1 MATKNLKM
9 SFIQTLINNKLYP
22 QDTSEYQE
30 LLKDLGRMSLKNLKT
45 LMDIV
50 GSQVAEKMRAT
61 RATCEAVEKDPEH
74 IAWNVSNMLNNFNA
88 AEPAQKFL
96 DTIAQ
101 DHRGI
106 QQCFT
111 RLCVD
116 WLRKLADPDYGSD
129 GRNAAS
135 VDLARACKPAI
146 EANPIP
152 NI

>member
-74 IAWNVSNMLNNFNA
+74 IAWTGAEVSGHHCPGSSGDSAVLYA
-88 AEPAQKFL
+88 PV
-96 DTIAQ
+96 
-101 DHRGI
+101 RG
-106 QQCFT
+106 
-111 RLCVD
+111 
-116 WLRKLADPDYGSD
+116 LATQAG
-129 GRNAAS
+129 
-135 VDLARACKPAI
+135 
-146 EANPIP
+146 
-152 NI
+152 